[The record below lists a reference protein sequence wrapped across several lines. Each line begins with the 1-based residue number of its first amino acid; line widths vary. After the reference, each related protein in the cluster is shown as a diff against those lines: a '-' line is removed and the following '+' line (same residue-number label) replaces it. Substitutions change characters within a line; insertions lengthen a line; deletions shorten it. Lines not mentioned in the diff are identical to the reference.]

1 MTNETDMLENRAKF
15 AAKLAAVQ
23 MDVTAVPND
32 AWNDYQKYAYTSA
45 EAILAMARPLF
56 AKHDLAV
63 LPSTRGIK
71 LSGEDKQKTALVKI
85 DLTLI
90 DTKTGYSESSPFYGF
105 GQDTSDKAVPK
116 AYTMA
121 LKYGLRVLLM
131 IDLPDDAE
139 DGQKQPP
146 RQNAPRPAAPAPA
159 QPKPAAPP
167 PAPKQTPPPKTA
179 APKAETGKPAGPALV
194 TTAMLN
200 RITDL
205 AGKLGYP
212 GERLEK
218 IVESEYKTSLP
229 KLTADQAGELVKRL
243 ETALETAA
251 KSKAVA

>member
-1 MTNETDMLENRAKF
+1 MTTTYDVPSDPTEAMLLNRAKF

-90 DTKTGYSESSPFYGF
+90 DTQTGYSESSPFYGF

-146 RQNAPRPAAPAPA
+146 RQNAPRPAAPA
-159 QPKPAAPP
+159 QPKPAASK
-167 PAPKQTPPPKTA
+167 PA
-179 APKAETGKPAGPALV
+179 ENGNGKPAGPSLAS
-194 TTAMLN
+194 AAQRN
-200 RITDL
+200 RITEL
-205 AGKLGYP
+205 AGKLHYTVERLGKVILDEY
-212 GERLEK
+212 GVEWEKLSEANAAQLIQRLEK
-218 IVESEYKTSLP
+218 AE
-229 KLTADQAGELVKRL
+229 A
-243 ETALETAA
+243 AA
-251 KSKAVA
+251 KQKATAN